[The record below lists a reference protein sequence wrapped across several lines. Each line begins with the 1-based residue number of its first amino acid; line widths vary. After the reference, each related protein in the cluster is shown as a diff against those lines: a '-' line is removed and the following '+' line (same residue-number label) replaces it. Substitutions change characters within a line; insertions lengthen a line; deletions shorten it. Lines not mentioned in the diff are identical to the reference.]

1 MFYEMKSMASDVLVK
16 LDVGSKFSTPVDKDA
31 FSLLNE
37 IKGIIEN
44 ATKAELPEVPTVI
57 VNKRMN

>member
-1 MFYEMKSMASDVLVK
+1 MTSDVLVK
-16 LDVGSKFSTPVDKDA
+16 LDVGSRFSTPVDKDA

-44 ATKAELPEVPTVI
+44 ATKAELTEVPTVI